1 MLLDKKENEA
11 DFKREFAELTGHNT
25 NSWQLRLFK
34 NFVKGDVPAAL
45 DLPTGLGKTSVMAVW
60 LLARRRNP
68 TLPRR
73 LVYVVD
79 RRAVVDQASTL
90 AEKMAEKPAAL
101 AGGRL
106 VVSTL
111 RGKRPDNRRWLEDP
125 AGEAIIVGTVDMIGS
140 RLLFSGYGASAG
152 MRPYHA
158 GLLAAD
164 SLFVLDEAH
173 LCPAFQGLLTAA
185 GDDPALKGA
194 AAADFPVK
202 PVRLLSLSATGRGDH
217 AGAFRLT
224 DQDLD
229 DPWIKKRFTA
239 QKRLSVVEEACA
251 KKGLSA
257 RLAEEA
263 QELAAQHPGARIVVF
278 VHSREDA
285 VKIAE
290 KLAKTGDCTLLTGE
304 RRVNEREQ
312 IFNQLKELG
321 FIRDDAPLAI
331 RDKPAFLVATAAGE
345 VGVDLDADHMAGDLV
360 EVERMIQRLGRVNRS
375 GGRTAEIRLVAAAE
389 QENLATLLAPLK
401 ALPDG
406 DASPRAWRDLR
417 ASHPQL
423 IDAATT
429 PEPLRPRLRRADLEA
444 LAMTALPDHP
454 GRPDPRPFFRGWEEE
469 EEPQATVFWRHRLP
483 WREGADQPAPG
494 EVTEYFAAAP
504 PQLREMLEAPV
515 KRIEET
521 LRKRAKAL
529 AERDGADQRTVLILG
544 PDRSF
549 RRALTLNQL
558 AKTKEKIIAPGE
570 VVVVARALGG
580 LGTEGHLDA
589 KADAAAHPG
598 CLDDGTWEDVDW
610 RFVVSG
616 EPAPAPAPAPDVDS
630 DWRPVRR
637 FALDVEENKVL
648 TVYVAR
654 APGGE
659 RRGDPAVGR
668 REQGLAEHLADVE
681 SEAAELACRLELT
694 ARQAAVLK
702 IAGRLHDLGKN
713 RKIWQD
719 AMNAPKTG
727 RPYAKTTGGGDPRA
741 LNGYRHEFGSLADG
755 EKDGELARL
764 PAFDRDLVLHLTAA
778 HHGYAR
784 PVIHAYDPDRRPGE
798 SDARAAE
805 AALRFAR
812 LQKALGPWGLA
823 WWEAMLRAADQ
834 QASRKWDRGD
844 DHG

>member
-1 MLLDKKENEA
+1 MFEEIFTD
-11 DFKREFAELTGHNT
+11 LTGHAP
-25 NSWQLRLFK
+25 NSWQRRLFIK
-34 NFVKGDVPAAL
+34 FVKGEIPAIL
-45 DLPTGLGKTSVMAVW
+45 DLPTGLGKTSVMALW
-60 LLARRRNP
+60 LLARGRNP
-68 TLPRR
+68 ALPRR

-90 AEKMAEKPAAL
+90 AEELAARDN
-101 AGGRL
+101 GGL

-140 RLLFSGYGASAG
+140 RLLFSGYGVSAG

-173 LCPAFQGLLTAA
+173 LCPAFQGLLTAV
-185 GDDPALKGA
+185 GDDPALKSA

-202 PVRLLSLSATGRGDH
+202 PARLLSLSATGRQDH
-217 AGAFRLT
+217 ADAFRLT
-224 DQDLD
+224 DEDLD

-251 KKGLSA
+251 KKDLSA
-257 RLAEEA
+257 RLVEEA
-263 QELAAQHPGARIVVF
+263 QGLAAEHPGARIVVF

-285 VKIAE
+285 EKIAE
-290 KLAKTGDCTLLTGE
+290 KLGKAGDCALLTGE

-312 IFNQLKELG
+312 VFNRLKELG
-321 FIRDDAPLAI
+321 FIRGDAPLAP
-331 RDKPAFLVATAAGE
+331 RDRPAFLVATAAGE
-345 VGVDLDADHMAGDLV
+345 VGVDLDADHMAGDV
-360 EVERMIQRLGRVNRS
+360 AAIERMIQRLGRVNRS
-375 GGRTAEIRLVAAAE
+375 GGDSGERAAEIRLVAVAE
-389 QENLATLLAPLK
+389 QKNLATLLAPLK

-417 ASHPQL
+417 TAHPQL
-423 IDAATT
+423 IEAATT

-444 LAMTALPDHP
+444 LAMTSLADHP

-469 EEPQATVFWRHRLP
+469 KDPQATVLWRRFLP
-483 WREGADQPAPG
+483 WREDADQPIPG
-494 EVTEYFAAAP
+494 EATAYFDAAP
-504 PQLREMLEAPV
+504 PQLRELLEAPLS
-515 KRIEET
+515 RIEEI

-529 AERDGADQRTVLILG
+529 LQQGGADRRAVVILG
-544 PDRSF
+544 PDRKF
-549 RRALTLNQL
+549 RRALTLNRL
-558 AKTKEKIIAPGE
+558 AETKGTIIAPGDM
-570 VVVVARALGG
+570 VVAARALGG

-610 RFVVSG
+610 RFVMST
-616 EPAPAPAPAPDVDS
+616 EPPPGG
-630 DWRPVRR
+630 DWRPAHS
-637 FALDVEENKVL
+637 FAQDVEENKAL

-654 APGGE
+654 APNGE

-681 SEAAELACRLELT
+681 REAAETARRLGLT
-694 ARQAAVLK
+694 ASQTTVLK
-702 IAGRLHDLGKN
+702 TAGRLHDLGKN
-713 RKIWQD
+713 RQLWQD
-719 AMNAPKTG
+719 AMHAPKDG
-727 RPYAKTTGGGDPRA
+727 RPYAKTKGGGAPQA

-755 EKDGELARL
+755 ENDGELAGL
-764 PAFDRDLVLHLTAA
+764 PALDRDLVLHLVAA
-778 HHGYAR
+778 HHGCAR
-784 PVIHAYDPDRRPGE
+784 PVIHAYDPDPNRRPGE

-823 WWEAMLRAADQ
+823 WWEAVLRAADQ
-834 QASRKWDRGD
+834 QASRKLDAGKSDRGD

>member
-1 MLLDKKENEA
+1 MFEEIFTD
-11 DFKREFAELTGHNT
+11 LTGHKPNL
-25 NSWQLRLFK
+25 WQHRLFK
-34 NFVKGDVPAAL
+34 NFLKGEIPAAL
-45 DLPTGLGKTSVMAVW
+45 DLPTGLGKTSVMALW
-60 LLARRRNP
+60 LLARGRNP
-68 TLPRR
+68 GLPRR

-90 AEKMAEKPAAL
+90 AEELAEKSAGR
-101 AGGRL
+101 AGGGL
-106 VVSTL
+106 AVSTL

-140 RLLFSGYGASAG
+140 RLLFSGYGVSAG

-185 GDDPALKGA
+185 GEDPALKGA

-202 PVRLLSLSATGRGDH
+202 PARLLSLSATGRQDH
-217 AGAFRLT
+217 ADAFRLT
-224 DQDLD
+224 DEDLD

-239 QKRLSVVEEACA
+239 RKRLSVVEEACA
-251 KKGLSA
+251 KKDLPA
-257 RLAEEA
+257 RLVEEA
-263 QELAAQHPGARIVVF
+263 QGLAAEHPGARIVVF

-290 KLAKTGDCTLLTGE
+290 KLTKTGDCALLTGE

-312 IFNQLKELG
+312 VFNRLKELG
-321 FIRDDAPLAI
+321 FIRGDAPLAP

-345 VGVDLDADHMAGDLV
+345 VGVDLDADHMAGDV
-360 EVERMIQRLGRVNRS
+360 AAVERMIQRLGRVNRS
-375 GGRTAEIRLVAAAE
+375 GGDSGERAAEIRLVAVAE

-406 DASPRAWRDLR
+406 DASPRGWRDLR
-417 ASHPQL
+417 TAHPQL
-423 IDAATT
+423 IAAATT
-429 PEPLRPRLRRADLEA
+429 PDPLRPRLRRADLEA
-444 LAMTALPDHP
+444 LAMTSLADHP

-469 EEPQATVFWRHRLP
+469 KDPQATVLWRRFLP
-483 WREGADQPAPG
+483 WREDADQPIPG
-494 EVTEYFAAAP
+494 EATAYFDAAP
-504 PQLREMLEAPV
+504 PQLREMLEAPLS
-515 KRIEET
+515 RIEEI

-529 AERDGADQRTVLILG
+529 LQQGGADRRAVVILG
-544 PDRSF
+544 PDRKF
-549 RRALTLNQL
+549 RRALTLNRL
-558 AKTKEKIIAPGE
+558 AETKGTIIAPGDM
-570 VVVVARALGG
+570 VVAACTVGG

-610 RFVVSG
+610 RFVMST
-616 EPAPAPAPAPDVDS
+616 EPPPGG
-630 DWRPVRR
+630 DWRLVHR
-637 FALDVEENKVL
+637 FAQDAEENKAL

-654 APGGE
+654 APNGE

-681 SEAAELACRLELT
+681 REAAETARRLALT
-694 ARQAAVLK
+694 ASQTTVLK
-702 IAGRLHDLGKN
+702 TAGRLHDLGKN
-713 RKIWQD
+713 RQLWQD
-719 AMNAPKTG
+719 AMHAPKDG
-727 RPYAKTTGGGDPRA
+727 RPFAKTKGGGAPQSLD
-741 LNGYRHEFGSLADG
+741 GYRHEFGSLADG
-755 EKDGELARL
+755 ENDGELVGL
-764 PAFDRDLVLHLTAA
+764 PALDRDLVLHLVAA
-778 HHGYAR
+778 HHGCAR
-784 PVIHAYDPDRRPGE
+784 PVIHAYDPDPNRRPGE

-823 WWEAMLRAADQ
+823 WWEAVLRAADQ
-834 QASRKWDRGD
+834 QASRKLDAGKSDRGD